1 MKQWII
7 SVLSGMITLIAG
19 SLYAQSYTSVEVDNI
34 KGEPGDTVRAA
45 IKVITTA
52 KIAGIQVDI
61 TVTDTTVAKLVG
73 FDSDSTVAGDVK
85 ASGGIEVTGVSSYA
99 VAAASGVDVTREALL
114 KMGFLILKKGTTT
127 VKLDVVLTVEVNGNI
142 NEESHT
148 LHTQVLGN
156 TRPDFTEALADTT
169 IGRNDTLNYRYVATD
184 ADGDAVT
191 LFAVELPAGATFDA
205 ATGALLWV
213 ASVAPGSYTV
223 SIGATDGI
231 DTTTTRANVSVGNS
245 APVFTNA
252 PADTVSVYQGATL
265 QHDFDVTDVDG
276 DSLWFFVENPPLDPG
291 FSFDAATGEVVYE
304 VPMDAEPGLY
314 SITVG
319 VTDGLDS
326 TLAVL
331 TGRVL
336 SPAAIATVRGTA
348 DGEFLT
354 TEGVVTRA
362 MGRFAY
368 IQEGDVAITLFQGS
382 GAFRDAIEGGMIK
395 KGDRLRVY
403 GEVASFH
410 ELKEIYPS
418 KYLVVSRNNPLPE
431 AQQVTVAELAANGE
445 NYEAELITLYG
456 FELDT
461 KGDTVFSA
469 SRNYPI
475 KDASVEDFGLV
486 DLRIPSASDTEW
498 EGQSIPQ
505 SPLAFTGVLV
515 QYDAKYQLLAVEL
528 GDILSVV
535 ANEKTELP
543 KEFAISGLYPNPFAG
558 VLKLRMDMP
567 ASMEVK
573 VVLYDV
579 LGREI
584 RVFEEG
590 ILPAGAGRELVI
602 KGSDLP
608 AGVYILRVQARGVTG
623 QIYEKV
629 EPVVH
634 VK

>member
-1 MKQWII
+1 
-7 SVLSGMITLIAG
+7 
-19 SLYAQSYTSVEVDNI
+19 
-34 KGEPGDTVRAA
+34 
-45 IKVITTA
+45 
-52 KIAGIQVDI
+52 
-61 TVTDTTVAKLVG
+61 
-73 FDSDSTVAGDVK
+73 
-85 ASGGIEVTGVSSYA
+85 
-99 VAAASGVDVTREALL
+99 
-114 KMGFLILKKGTTT
+114 
-127 VKLDVVLTVEVNGNI
+127 
-142 NEESHT
+142 
-148 LHTQVLGN
+148 
-156 TRPDFTEALADTT
+156 
-169 IGRNDTLNYRYVATD
+169 
-184 ADGDAVT
+184 
-191 LFAVELPAGATFDA
+191 
-205 ATGALLWV
+205 
-213 ASVAPGSYTV
+213 
-223 SIGATDGI
+223 
-231 DTTTTRANVSVGNS
+231 
-245 APVFTNA
+245 
-252 PADTVSVYQGATL
+252 
-265 QHDFDVTDVDG
+265 
-276 DSLWFFVENPPLDPG
+276 
-291 FSFDAATGEVVYE
+291 
-304 VPMDAEPGLY
+304 
-314 SITVG
+314 
-319 VTDGLDS
+319 
-326 TLAVL
+326 
-331 TGRVL
+331 
-336 SPAAIATVRGTA
+336 
-348 DGEFLT
+348 
-354 TEGVVTRA
+354 
-362 MGRFAY
+362 
-368 IQEGDVAITLFQGS
+368 VAITLFQGS

-528 GDILSVV
+528 GDILSVG